1 MRRLQHYDLLNHYFN
16 LLDNQ
21 KALRIKELWL
31 DKNIELENI
40 YSLIIKD
47 YSDLRVTLNG
57 LKIEDIKINSKI
69 NKKYVTEGSV
79 LILTAML
86 YLNEADRSSIWQK
99 FKGGF
104 NERETDGM
112 TIGEYHARLKLENQ
126 LAVAV

>member
-104 NERETDGM
+104 SERDTEEM